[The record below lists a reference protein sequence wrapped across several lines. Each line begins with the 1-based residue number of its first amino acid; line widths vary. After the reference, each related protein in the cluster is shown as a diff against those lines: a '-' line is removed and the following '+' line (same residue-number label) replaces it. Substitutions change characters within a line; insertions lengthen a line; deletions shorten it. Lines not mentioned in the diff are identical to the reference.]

1 MRLSEIQQSFTR
13 DLAVLFRYIHDKGY
27 QFTLGES
34 FRTAEQAEIYA
45 KSGKGIKNSLHC
57 KRLAIDLNLF
67 NDKNEFLTETKDHEQ
82 FGIFWESLHP
92 ANRWGG
98 RFTKPD
104 GNHYER
110 NESVSL

>member
-1 MRLSEIQQSFTR
+1 MRLTEIQQSFTR
-13 DLAVLFRYIHDKGY
+13 DLELLFKYIHDKGY
-27 QFTLGES
+27 GFTLGES
-34 FRTAEQAEIYA
+34 WRSPEQAEIYV
-45 KSGKGIKNSLHC
+45 KSGKGIKNSLHT

-82 FGIFWESLHP
+82 FGKYWESLHP

-98 RFTKPD
+98 RFSRPD

-110 NESVSL
+110 NESQSI